1 VNAERPLLLSLLVT
15 LLLFFTL
22 LAVTSPLWASTSYLG
37 SQNRSNPIAF
47 GALHDSLFT
56 AMHPRCELDLTGAN
70 FVAGDTVAA
79 SWRIRNPSPTR
90 VDVEIKIWFTA
101 PGHIP
106 YSISSNLD
114 SGKPVTLPAAL
125 DQDTGMTELFVVDDT
140 TTRGIYEISCRLID
154 PITGGT
160 YSEDLNDFQVN

>member
-1 VNAERPLLLSLLVT
+1 ML
-15 LLLFFTL
+15 LLLFTL
-22 LAVTSPLWASTSYLG
+22 LGTTSPLWASTSYIG
-37 SQNRSNPIAF
+37 SRSSSRSQPDSIAR
-47 GALHDSLFT
+47 GALNGSLLS
-56 AMHPRCELDLTGAN
+56 AMHPRCELDLGGAN
-70 FVAGDTVAA
+70 FVEGDRVTA

-90 VDVEIKIWFTA
+90 VSVEIKIWFTA
-101 PGHIP
+101 PGQAP

-125 DQDTGMTELFVVDDT
+125 DEATGMTELFVVEDV